1 MLYDIPCVASVAKAI
16 MHQRHTEMIGL
27 DIAVGVSIRGTL
39 MKIQNNLNDR
49 PSLLTLVGMATIVL
63 LVFAWTLFQ

>member
-1 MLYDIPCVASVAKAI
+1 MLYDIPCVASV
-16 MHQRHTEMIGL
+16 
-27 DIAVGVSIRGTL
+27 AVGVSIRGTL

-63 LVFAWTLFQ
+63 LVFAWTLFH

>member
-1 MLYDIPCVASVAKAI
+1 M
-16 MHQRHTEMIGL
+16 
-27 DIAVGVSIRGTL
+27 GVSIRGTL